1 MKPGA
6 KMKDRLAKVT
16 LLIIIVVSFI
26 YMMTL
31 PLIRQNPAYHAFAA
45 NKLIWGI
52 PNFADVISNIFFALF
67 GLLGLRHCL
76 KHRPAVGALSWRI
89 FFLGVALVSL
99 GSAWYHLWP
108 ANATLVWDRLPMTI
122 GFMGLFSAILSE
134 YVDSRLEK
142 YILIPLLLAGFGSVI
157 YWHYSDDLRF
167 YYWIQLIPLL
177 IIPFVLLLFKSAYTH
192 QRFLLYALGFYL
204 LAKISESQ
212 DRALYDFTG
221 GFLSGHTLK
230 HLLAS
235 LAPLMLYLMIRRR
248 SARKTTTARSL

>member
-1 MKPGA
+1 MKE
-6 KMKDRLAKVT
+6 RLSRLI
-16 LLIIIVVSFI
+16 LLVIIVVSFV

-45 NKLIWGI
+45 NSIIWGI
-52 PNFADVISNIFFALF
+52 PRFADVVSNIFFALF
-67 GLLGLRHCL
+67 GLMGLRHCL
-76 KHRPAVGALSWRI
+76 THRPAVAVHSWQV
-89 FFLGVALVSL
+89 FFWGVSLVSL

-108 ANATLVWDRLPMTI
+108 DNSTLVWDRLPMTI

-142 YILIPLLLAGFGSVI
+142 YLLIPLLLAGFGSVI

-177 IIPFVLLLFKSAYTH
+177 VIPFVLFLFKSAYAH

-204 LAKISESQ
+204 LAKISESRDQ
-212 DRALYDFTG
+212 ALFDFTNG
-221 GFLSGHTLK
+221 YLSGHTLK

-235 LAPLMLYLMIRRR
+235 LAPFMLYLMLKRR
-248 SARKTTTARSL
+248 SQRTVADRKAL